1 MSWYYFKNICET
13 LFLNLFR
20 EELVQEKIRCQ
31 QLHTQLDTNSRTLE
45 ASRIEIANLK
55 NAHEELIVAQKTS
68 SQKSAS
74 LAESSSTG
82 GHPAG
87 GKTGNNRGDSL
98 PPSLELG
105 REVLAVKDRL
115 VELERQNAVL
125 LAEKDNLTAQVS
137 VFYHVSIN

>member
-1 MSWYYFKNICET
+1 M
-13 LFLNLFR
+13 NLFR

-82 GHPAG
+82 AHPAG

-105 REVLAVKDRL
+105 REVLAV
-115 VELERQNAVL
+115 
-125 LAEKDNLTAQVS
+125 
-137 VFYHVSIN
+137 